1 MVHLSI
7 PLELIMRRRIGCD
20 DRKKLSPHDKS
31 GQPRSAPIGQKI
43 FSFEEH
49 SERQILLDI
58 ENSLGD
64 TLTD

>member
-1 MVHLSI
+1 
-7 PLELIMRRRIGCD
+7 MRRRIGCD